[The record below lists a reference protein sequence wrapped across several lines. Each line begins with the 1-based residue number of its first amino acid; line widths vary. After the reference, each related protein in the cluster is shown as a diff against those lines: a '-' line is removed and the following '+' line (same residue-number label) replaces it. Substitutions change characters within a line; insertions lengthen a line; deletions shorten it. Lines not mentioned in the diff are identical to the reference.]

1 MVDTMAIISDV
12 STVERQIIIVS
23 TFLSLSDM
31 ATGVALFENRLSI
44 GIKIEF
50 ASQKNAAVR

>member
-1 MVDTMAIISDV
+1 MVDTMAIVSDV

-31 ATGVALFENRLSI
+31 ATRLALFENRLSI